1 MGVVLNDGQIPLV
14 KSRYMKYINNEEHPY
29 GVNAIVA
36 IMSYNGYNVEDAILI
51 NRGAI
56 DRGLFRMTYF
66 SMYETR
72 EESSKVS
79 GSMIDSKIM
88 KIEGQNVFK
97 KKPGYDYS
105 QLDNNGLVN
114 ENTILSDKIVLIG
127 RASNT
132 VDTPDAYVDSSVA
145 PKKGQLGYVDKAFMT
160 DGEEGF
166 RIAKVRVRE
175 ERYPSIGDKFCSRC
189 GQKGTI
195 GLIIPESDMPFTAE
209 GIRPDLIINPH
220 ALPSRMTIGQL
231 IETLMGK
238 AGTLYGAY
246 GDCTGFVNKGP
257 KHIEYGEM
265 LSNMGYHSS
274 GNEVLYNGM
283 TGEQMESDIFIG
295 PSYYMRLKHMVKD
308 KINYRTRGPRTALT
322 RQTVQGR
329 ANDGGLRIGEMERDA
344 VIGNG
349 LNHFL
354 NESHMVR
361 GDEYYMAICNN
372 TGTVAIYNEDRDLFL
387 SPGADGPIKFTTA
400 IDDTMNVENV
410 SRYGRS
416 FSIVRV
422 PYTFKLLMQG
432 IRNDEHKYAYY
443 YGRQH

>member
-1 MGVVLNDGQIPLV
+1 
-14 KSRYMKYINNEEHPY
+14 
-29 GVNAIVA
+29 
-36 IMSYNGYNVEDAILI
+36 
-51 NRGAI
+51 
-56 DRGLFRMTYF
+56 
-66 SMYETR
+66 
-72 EESSKVS
+72 
-79 GSMIDSKIM
+79 
-88 KIEGQNVFK
+88 
-97 KKPGYDYS
+97 
-105 QLDNNGLVN
+105 
-114 ENTILSDKIVLIG
+114 
-127 RASNT
+127 
-132 VDTPDAYVDSSVA
+132 
-145 PKKGQLGYVDKAFMT
+145 
-160 DGEEGF
+160 
-166 RIAKVRVRE
+166 VRVRE

-257 KHIEYGEM
+257 KHEEYGEM

-283 TGEQMESDIFIG
+283 NGEQMESDIFIG

-422 PYTFKLLMQG
+422 PYTFKLLMQELG
-432 IRNDEHKYAYY
+432 TMNISMRIITEDNINQLYNMSYSNNVDVLNSNENILKKRVPLVNDADKREEQQPAEEEQQPKVEEQQPAAEEQQPAAEEQQPAEEESPNITMDITDTQIEKPRPEILTAVSKEPLLNPDIPSPEFYVPYDPMTEPEKYDAFVEMRRKEEEERKEVTLLTDVAEEEEEPNDLD
-443 YGRQH
+443 GEKKFIINN